1 MSTEPFIG
9 EIKIFGFNFS
19 PVGYDYCNGQTYSI
33 AQNTALFSLVGTTYG
48 GNGQTTFNLPNLQGR
63 VPIGQGQGPGL
74 PLYTM
79 GQQGGSTTVT
89 LSSNNLPPHV
99 HPAQGI
105 SVAMPTAAGGGDT
118 DVPNG
123 AYLAQATGDFYS
135 SAPTS
140 GNNYGALAVSGQTG
154 SFGSGTPFGIMNPY
168 LTLNYCIATQGIF
181 PSRN

>member
-19 PVGYDYCNGQTYSI
+19 PISYDFCNGQTYSI
-33 AQNTALFSLVGTTYG
+33 AQYTALFSLIGTTYG

-74 PLYTM
+74 PNYVI
-79 GQQGGSTTVT
+79 GEQAGANSVT
-89 LSSNNLPPHV
+89 LINGNMPPHV
-99 HPAQGI
+99 HPGQGI
-105 SVAMPTAAGGGDT
+105 NVNIPVAAGSGDT

-123 AYLAQATGDFYS
+123 AFLAQATGDFYS
-135 SAPTS
+135 SVSTA
-140 GNNYGALAVSGQTG
+140 GNNYGPLAISGQTG
-154 SFGSGTPFGIMNPY
+154 IAGSGFPLNITNPY
-168 LTLNYCIATQGIF
+168 LALNYCIAVEGIF